1 MAGAKGFGFC
11 VLLGALVGIVSYLPV
26 ALMKEAFVVA
36 SYPW

>member
-1 MAGAKGFGFC
+1 MAGEKGLAFC
-11 VLLGALVGIVSYLPV
+11 VRLGALAGIVVYRSV